1 MTRSTETPSPGDPDR
16 ALDWAERFD
25 RIMPFGS
32 STSSKRARL
41 TPEEPTVIVRGDGCR
56 VFDDQDR
63 EFIDFR
69 NSLGPVTLGYRFPAI
84 DRAIRDQLDQGIVFG
99 HPHPIECEVA
109 ERFCDL
115 VPGMEQARFLK
126 TGGEAIAAAI
136 RIARAHTGRDRIIQ
150 VGYNGWLNSLGGG
163 GVVLPGQAGAVSGV
177 PKALSELHHPAGWN
191 DVAAVERI
199 LADHQGEIAAIVV
212 AADYAGIGAG
222 WRFYPALRKLADD
235 HGALLI
241 FDEIV
246 TGFRIAI
253 GGVTEYFGVRPDLAV
268 FGKGIANGMPISVY
282 GGRRDVM
289 SACGPDGAV
298 ISSTFGGE
306 TLSLAAAKAAMQ
318 VYVEEDVVGHLWR
331 EGERFWGQVDR
342 ALADQG
348 VPITIK
354 GYPPCPAFVAADD
367 APAGVLDRFF
377 RAAYRHGVSLYT
389 ISYVNFSHRPDDLD
403 EARDRLT
410 RAAGDVAAE
419 AAGRS
424 VAEGARS

>member
-1 MTRSTETPSPGDPDR
+1 MTRSTETPSPDS
-16 ALDWAERFD
+16 DWGMRFD

-56 VFDDQDR
+56 VVDDQDR

-69 NSLGPVTLGYRFPAI
+69 NSLGPVTLGYRYPAI
-84 DRAIRDQLDQGIVFG
+84 DQAIREQLDRGIVFG

-163 GVVLPGQAGAVSGV
+163 GVVLPGQAGAVAGV
-177 PKALSELHHPAGWN
+177 PKALSELHHPAAWN
-191 DVAAVERI
+191 DVAGVERI
-199 LADHQGEIAAIVV
+199 LAEHPGQIAAIVV

-253 GGVTEYFGVRPDLAV
+253 GGVTEYFGVHPDLAV

-282 GGRRDVM
+282 AGRREVM
-289 SACGPDGAV
+289 AACGPGGAV

-306 TLSLAAAKAAMQ
+306 TLSLAAARAAMD
-318 VYVEEDVVGHLWR
+318 VYVEESVVGYLWR

-342 ALADQG
+342 DLADQG

-354 GYPPCPAFVAADD
+354 GYSPCPAFVAAED

-377 RAAYRHGVSLYT
+377 RAAFRHGVSLYT
-389 ISYVNFSHRPDDLD
+389 ISYVNFSHRPEDLD
-403 EARDRLT
+403 EARDRLL
-410 RAAGDVAAE
+410 RAASDVAAE
-419 AAGRS
+419 LAGTQ